1 MLLDLGNHVTL
12 IMTALQW
19 YSCLGT
25 ADKAEMYFGKKRG
38 TGMGLAEFERKRDE
52 KIDGVIYSPV
62 GP

>member
-1 MLLDLGNHVTL
+1 MAAWAW
-12 IMTALQW
+12 M
-19 YSCLGT
+19 
-25 ADKAEMYFGKKRG
+25 ADMPEMYFGKKRG